1 MESIKSIESIES
13 IESMLS
19 LNGLYR
25 AQGLKPFS
33 LVYIMMRVP
42 RNLQT
47 LYYIIANNCSGYAEI

>member
-33 LVYIMMRVP
+33 LVYIKVAQGQI
-42 RNLQT
+42 NW
-47 LYYIIANNCSGYAEI
+47 GYVSTYLK